1 MREFNFLG
9 RERVRIVLLLWCATV
24 TCGSVVAVEKDAML
38 LLLMHLNGEMD
49 RVAML
54 LLLHLNREMDR
65 VAMRVESSMCC

>member
-1 MREFNFLG
+1 
-9 RERVRIVLLLWCATV
+9 
-24 TCGSVVAVEKDAML
+24 VVAVEKDAML

-65 VAMRVESSMCC
+65 VAMRVESSMC

>member
-1 MREFNFLG
+1 M
-9 RERVRIVLLLWCATV
+9 RIVLLLWCATV

-38 LLLMHLNGEMD
+38 LLLLLLHLNGEMD

-65 VAMRVESSMCC
+65 VAMRVESSMC

>member
-1 MREFNFLG
+1 M
-9 RERVRIVLLLWCATV
+9 RIVLLLWCATV

-65 VAMRVESSMCC
+65 VAMRVESSMC